1 MIERRYIKK
10 STSPI
15 DYASALNR
23 IGGDESFLDEL
34 LNLYS
39 DDFSQKLV
47 QIQIAIVQENY
58 ILIQGLGHNMKGAFA
73 NLSAIP
79 LQNAA
84 SKMEMAGKEKDIK
97 KVKES
102 VEHLEKEFIRFQD
115 FLARKK
121 SKKQKKEIIDPSS
134 KEIKKPINI
143 HLLVADDSI
152 ESQPILE
159 AFTTQ
164 ARIELD
170 FAHSGKEAIGFFQKK
185 KYSLIFLDIHMPQ
198 MDGFEIIKKM
208 RNFEK
213 VKAISRTPIVALTAL
228 STKRDKKKCLSSGF
242 DNFIEKPLNKK
253 TFNNII
259 EKYTKRKDI
268 LHVRKTTRVDKVIIK
283 LIPSYLK
290 NRRQDIARMKKALA
304 LSDFDLIEYLSHN
317 MKGSGSAYGF
327 IKISEFSGQIERFAK
342 KKEAEAIKDVMTQLE
357 NYLKNLSSK

>member
-1 MIERRYIKK
+1 MIERRYFKK

-39 DDFSQKLV
+39 DDFSQKID
-47 QIQIAIVQENY
+47 QIKIAIVQENY
-58 ILIQGLGHNMKGAFA
+58 NLIQGLGHNLKGASA

-79 LQNAA
+79 LQNA
-84 SKMEMAGKEKDIK
+84 SLKMETAGKEENIK

-121 SKKQKKEIIDPSS
+121 SKKQKKKIISASS
-134 KEIKKPINI
+134 KDIKKSINI
-143 HLLVADDSI
+143 HLLIADDSI

-159 AFTTQ
+159 AFMTQ
-164 ARIELD
+164 TGIELD
-170 FAHSGKEAIGFFQKK
+170 FAHSGKEAIAYFQKK
-185 KYSLIFLDIHMPQ
+185 RYSMIFLDIHMPH
-198 MDGFEIIKKM
+198 MDGFEVIEKM
-208 RNFEK
+208 RSFEK
-213 VKAISRTPIVALTAL
+213 AKAISRTPVVALTAL

-242 DNFIEKPLNKK
+242 DNFIEKPLQKK
-253 TFNNII
+253 TLNNII

-268 LHVRKTTRVDKVIIK
+268 LPVRETTRVDKTIIK

-304 LSDFDLIEYLSHN
+304 LNDFDLIEYLSHN

-327 IKISEFSGQIERFAK
+327 IKISEFSRQIEGFAK
-342 KKEAEAIKDVMTQLE
+342 GKEAKAIKDVMIQLE
-357 NYLKNLSSK
+357 NYLKNLHYK